1 MLEKGSTQELTE
13 IVTKENTADAVGNK
27 SVFVYATP
35 FLVALME
42 RTCIKL
48 MEEDLD
54 SGEVSVGTNINL
66 DHLAPTP
73 IGNKI
78 LCRAELLEQSG
89 KKYVFDV
96 KTFDNDKLIG
106 KAIHTRYKVNLD
118 KFLNNI

>member
-1 MLEKGSTQELTE
+1 MIEKGTIQELSE

-35 FLVALME
+35 FLVALIE
-42 RTCIKL
+42 KTCINL
-48 MEEDLD
+48 MEKDLE

-73 IGNKI
+73 IGNEVICKAK
-78 LCRAELLEQSG
+78 LVEHNN

-96 KTFDNDKLIG
+96 EAFDGDKIIG
-106 KAIHTRYKVNLD
+106 KATHTRYKVNLD
-118 KFLNNI
+118 KFLKNI